1 MISIRSMGERN
12 SIIKKKG
19 INMMRCDIS
28 STLFSLIVNH
38 FRFSRIV
45 IKSIWFG
52 TVLPVV

>member
-12 SIIKKKG
+12 SIIRKKG
-19 INMMRCDIS
+19 IKMMRCDIS
-28 STLFSLIVNH
+28 STLFSVIVNH
-38 FRFSRIV
+38 FRFSRIA

>member
-12 SIIKKKG
+12 SIIRKKG
-19 INMMRCDIS
+19 IKMMRCDIS
-28 STLFSLIVNH
+28 PTLFSLIVNH
-38 FRFSRIV
+38 FRFSRIA